1 MRQQLPSLNALRAFE
16 AAARH
21 ESFSKAANE
30 FFVTHVAI
38 GRHVR
43 ELEAWLD
50 VRLFVRTGRGVALT
64 EVGRIYLAKLTPIFD
79 SIASATQEVKRS
91 RNDRK
96 LQITSDP
103 AIASRWLIT
112 HLKNFKEKHSDI
124 EVSIEPSDELC
135 NLRQS
140 EYDIGIRYGYG
151 DWKDLDSVEILR
163 PWIFPVCSREFAQKT
178 AISTV
183 QDLRETDLLHEK
195 SYSLWIDWL
204 KGAGATHIVGNDG
217 PKFHNYLAIDAA
229 QSGQGFALCDQIL
242 GIDAL
247 KQGLLIKPFDYH
259 LNEGRNYYL
268 VSAKDSPNCEVVN
281 VFKDWLVDEISETVS
296 EFDKIYTQVRN
307 TA

>member
-1 MRQQLPSLNALRAFE
+1 M
-16 AAARH
+16 
-21 ESFSKAANE
+21 
-30 FFVTHVAI
+30 
-38 GRHVR
+38 
-43 ELEAWLD
+43 D
-50 VRLFVRTGRGVALT
+50 VRLFIRTGRGVALT
-64 EVGRIYLAKLTPIFD
+64 EVGRNYLAKLTPIFNN
-79 SIASATQEVKRS
+79 IVSATREVTKS

-103 AIASRWLIT
+103 AIASRWLIS

-124 EVSIEPSDELC
+124 EVSIEPSDELY

-151 DWKDLDSVEILR
+151 DWKDLNSVEILR
-163 PWIFPVCSREFAQKT
+163 PWIFPVCSREFTPKT

-183 QDLRETDLLHEK
+183 HDLSETDLLHEK
-195 SYSLWIDWL
+195 SFSLWIEWL
-204 KGAGATHIVGNDG
+204 KGAGATHIVCKDG
-217 PKFHNYLAIDAA
+217 RKFHNHLAIDAA

-268 VSAKDSPNCEVVN
+268 VFAKDSPDREVVN
-281 VFKDWLVDEISETVS
+281 VFKDWLVDEISEMVS
-296 EFDKIYTQVRN
+296 EFDKIYSQIRN